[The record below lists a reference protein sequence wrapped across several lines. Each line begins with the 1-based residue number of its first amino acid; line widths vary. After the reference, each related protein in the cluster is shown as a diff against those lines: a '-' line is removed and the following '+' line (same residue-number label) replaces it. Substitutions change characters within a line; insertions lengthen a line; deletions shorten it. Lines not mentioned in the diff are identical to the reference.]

1 MTRSSANPSIS
12 KKKIQCRR
20 RPTIQGQAAAEKGKS
35 YFGFQV
41 VYSMTDDGVGESCDA
56 NDEDITMR
64 LPSIVDCRSPFIRK
78 PSECSCH
85 VPNEDGGSDILS
97 CTPTHGDRAS
107 GQETAASSSAINS
120 LASFHAEEWLGI
132 GKTRSNGIPVHV
144 RHARDHARTIPQSL
158 RSTFIPKTSLTV
170 DALLCFQP
178 PLRPPTTS
186 ASVGVRFSQDLPS
199 VLVQDNDFMLDEEAL
214 QHIMSAVEQVSSL
227 RQISTMPGLVG
238 LVQHTS
244 LPTFWVIPTLG
255 RSPPGELETSE
266 RKHKKWLRASAWLN
280 RVADGNRSCV
290 MLADWKAQGDMDDP
304 VLLTTEDL
312 ASLLSDQWVNGDMVN
327 AGLDS
332 HLPTTLREQ
341 PYSRRALPIQVEELV
356 FTLFVHNSRWT
367 VLVISLPTY
376 TYTYCDSKNAAAKP
390 PNKTIKLLEWWL
402 VICALTLSQNHS
414 SCRLRPLVL
423 SPQSFF
429 IKNHG
434 HNRHQPS
441 IEWSGIFGFPK
452 RCKMLA
458 SRLYHLPFHVV
469 WDPTRQA
476 QTRED
481 VIDLYT
487 KASMYTHYCDE
498 G

>member
-1 MTRSSANPSIS
+1 
-12 KKKIQCRR
+12 
-20 RPTIQGQAAAEKGKS
+20 
-35 YFGFQV
+35 
-41 VYSMTDDGVGESCDA
+41 MTDDGVGESCDA

-227 RQISTMPGLVG
+227 RQIFNDAWL
-238 LVQHTS
+238 
-244 LPTFWVIPTLG
+244 TLL
-255 RSPPGELETSE
+255 GELETSE

-290 MLADWKAQGDMDDP
+290 MLADWKSAGRHGRVWLGIRLSPALVAP

-402 VICALTLSQNHS
+402 GHLCSDLVAKSLIVSPS
-414 SCRLRPLVL
+414 PSC
-423 SPQSFF
+423 FF

-458 SRLYHLPFHVV
+458 RNAATDTDGDVCDSDPAIIPSSVDSTTFPSTSSGTRLGKRKHEKTSSTSTLKPPCT
-469 WDPTRQA
+469 PTTA
-476 QTRED
+476 
-481 VIDLYT
+481 T
-487 KASMYTHYCDE
+487 KARASAALAQAVADSSE
-498 G
+498 GD